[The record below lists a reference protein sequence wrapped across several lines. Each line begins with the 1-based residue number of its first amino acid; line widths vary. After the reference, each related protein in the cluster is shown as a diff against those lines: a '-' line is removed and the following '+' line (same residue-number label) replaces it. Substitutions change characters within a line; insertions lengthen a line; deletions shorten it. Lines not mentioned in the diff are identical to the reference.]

1 MRRFIRA
8 AAFTAALLA
17 SVPALAG
24 TLVVRVSGVKAAQ
37 GTIYVGVCAKS
48 FDEADC
54 PYKDRKAAAIGTV
67 ELRIPNVAPG
77 RYAIAVYHDVNG
89 NGRLDKTLF
98 VPNEPYGFS
107 NDAGRSGIPSF
118 EGALITVADPS
129 TAVAVALR

>member
-1 MRRFIRA
+1 MRTVARA
-8 AAFTAALLA
+8 LVLAAALLA
-17 SVPALAG
+17 PNMVLAG

-37 GTIYVGVCAKS
+37 GTIYVGVCARS

-54 PYKDRKAAAIGTV
+54 PYKDRKAAAAGTV

-107 NDAGRSGIPSF
+107 NNAGGGTVPSF
-118 EGALITVADPS
+118 EGALITVADPT